1 MPPQQSMPP
10 RAMAPGPQAMP
21 SRAPRPQPRAE
32 TSMAR
37 KRQSWLR
44 PWMVIAVI
52 LVLAGV
58 VAILVAMSGPD
69 VPAVPNK

>member
-1 MPPQQSMPP
+1 
-10 RAMAPGPQAMP
+10 MAPGPQAMP